1 MVRCLVYYWA
11 VSHTKV
17 SAESMCLQMN
27 MDKSE
32 ICFRTFPKTIKIR
45 YIEPTSTK
53 RKNVKIK
60 YTVQWPSWYIVWS
73 IVELSVKPKSVLTQ
87 CACKRLR
94 INLEFFSEP
103 SKKRKKRLYWA
114 YSQLKAASW
123 LWHFSPNLCRQFL
136 SEVRGLLCT
145 VALDLK
151 NLPWNCVK
159 VTWYCYTYNFCI
171 LRKCK

>member
-1 MVRCLVYYWA
+1 MFPNFPKNDKDTLYWTNFNQKKKCKNKVHCAVTIMVHRLVYCGA
-11 VSHTKV
+11 VSQTKV
-17 SAESMCLQMN
+17 SADTMCLQKAT
-27 MDKSE
+27 DKSWVL
-32 ICFRTFPKTIKIR
+32 FRTFQ
-45 YIEPTSTK
+45 
-53 RKNVKIK
+53 KN
-60 YTVQWPSWYIVWS
+60 
-73 IVELSVKPKSVLTQ
+73 E
-87 CACKRLR
+87 
-94 INLEFFSEP
+94 
-103 SKKRKKRLYWA
+103 KKRLYWA